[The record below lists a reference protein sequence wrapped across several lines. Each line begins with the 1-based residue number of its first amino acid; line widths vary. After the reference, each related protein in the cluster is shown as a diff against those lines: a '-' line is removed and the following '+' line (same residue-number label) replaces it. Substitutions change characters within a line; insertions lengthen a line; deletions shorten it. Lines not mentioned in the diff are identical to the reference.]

1 MELSAVRCRRAHERR
16 PVQLEHMFVNG
27 RYLRYIHIPD
37 GVDIVSVVHSRMKAK
52 GKAATTHR
60 RTSEVIRESVARR
73 ERLKLAQENAVRSVI
88 GEELVPTVGR
98 RLGEAVD
105 ERLEKSNALSYMNT
119 MRPEYAAARLKQD
132 QAQRD
137 RQAGGGGAPV
147 SSGQK
152 LRQQQQDAMAAG
164 FVDKFM
170 PACRDCKLTF
180 VWTAGEQAFYN
191 EKGIEHEPQR
201 CKPCLKEKKE
211 ARETGGGG
219 GGGRGRGR
227 GRGAS

>member
-1 MELSAVRCRRAHERR
+1 
-16 PVQLEHMFVNG
+16 MFVNG

-37 GVDIVSVVHSRMKAK
+37 GVDIVTAVHNRLKAQ

-73 ERLKLAQENAVRSVI
+73 ERMKLAQENAVRSVI

-119 MRPEYAAARLKQD
+119 MRPADVAAKIESE
-132 QAQRD
+132 QAQMRD
-137 RQAGGGGAPV
+137 RSGGAAV

-164 FVDKFM
+164 FVDKM
-170 PACRDCKLTF
+170 MTACRDCKLTF
-180 VWTAGEQAFYN
+180 IWSAGEQAFYD

-211 ARETGGGG
+211 ARAAEGGGG
-219 GGGRGRGR
+219 GGGRGRGG
-227 GRGAS
+227 GRS